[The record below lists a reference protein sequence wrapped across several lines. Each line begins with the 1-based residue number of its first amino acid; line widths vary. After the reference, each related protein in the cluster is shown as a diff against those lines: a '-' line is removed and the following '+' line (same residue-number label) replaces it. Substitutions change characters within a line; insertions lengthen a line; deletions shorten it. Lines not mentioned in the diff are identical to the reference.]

1 MNALFF
7 FLNTNT
13 INNKIANIIRMF
25 MLSEKNASHA
35 NYNYLKY
42 FKDTDQN
49 TTQSVIKRNHTEGK
63 KTMIL
68 LCPFVNYWAHVN
80 NIFFKLYINA
90 VKMGSPKNIN
100 QCQSKFI
107 LKNHKYFFFNSTCAL
122 LFIFWIDFILFKMI
136 IFYFW
141 DNVCEF
147 VGKGSTWHRFLV
159 YFF

>member
-1 MNALFF
+1 MLCFV

-25 MLSEKNASHA
+25 MLSEKMQSHA

-63 KTMIL
+63 KTIIL

-80 NIFFKLYINA
+80 NILFLNCISMLLKWALQKTLISVNQNLFWKIT
-90 VKMGSPKNIN
+90 NI
-100 QCQSKFI
+100 
-107 LKNHKYFFFNSTCAL
+107 YFFNSTCAL
-122 LFIFWIDFILFKMI
+122 LFISWIDFILFKMI
-136 IFYFW
+136 IFNFW
-141 DNVCEF
+141 DSVCEF
-147 VGKGSTWHRFLV
+147 VGKDSTWHRFLV

>member
-1 MNALFF
+1 MYALFCF

-63 KTMIL
+63 KTIIL
-68 LCPFVNYWAHVN
+68 LCPFVNY
-80 NIFFKLYINA
+80 
-90 VKMGSPKNIN
+90 
-100 QCQSKFI
+100 
-107 LKNHKYFFFNSTCAL
+107 
-122 LFIFWIDFILFKMI
+122 
-136 IFYFW
+136 
-141 DNVCEF
+141 
-147 VGKGSTWHRFLV
+147 
-159 YFF
+159 